1 MQTEGEKHAYNYSL
15 VSLVAQK
22 NTVRKYNRGRN
33 KRKKR
38 LETDTTVKFSH
49 VIINTLALWE
59 CLETYPTCVGV
70 TA

>member
-1 MQTEGEKHAYNYSL
+1 VRETSIQFSP
-15 VSLVAQK
+15 VSLVAQRIQYV
-22 NTVRKYNRGRN
+22 NTAEEGIRE
-33 KRKKR
+33 KKR

-59 CLETYPTCVGV
+59 CLETDPTCVGV